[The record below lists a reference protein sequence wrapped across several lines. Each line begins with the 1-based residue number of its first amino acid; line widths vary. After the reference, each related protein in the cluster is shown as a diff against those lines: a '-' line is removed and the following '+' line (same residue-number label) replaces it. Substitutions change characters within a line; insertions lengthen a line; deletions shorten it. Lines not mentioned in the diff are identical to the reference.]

1 MNFRFPDERL
11 LSLKFRFALPCIR
24 TMAGKE
30 KGRMSGNLIRP
41 LPLET
46 QLDTSAISRATR
58 FITAGVL
65 LSTTTNQQL
74 QTGEKNMTT
83 SRKEASQ
90 AGKDLRNPNT
100 PKRDRGPIASD
111 LAQARR
117 KPKK

>member
-1 MNFRFPDERL
+1 MNFRFPEERL
-11 LSLKFRFALPCIR
+11 LSLKFRFAQPCIR

-58 FITAGVL
+58 FITLA
-65 LSTTTNQQL
+65 SSCQPQRTN
-74 QTGEKNMTT
+74 N
-83 SRKEASQ
+83 RKQERKYDDFTQ
-90 AGKDLRNPNT
+90 RKDLRNPDT